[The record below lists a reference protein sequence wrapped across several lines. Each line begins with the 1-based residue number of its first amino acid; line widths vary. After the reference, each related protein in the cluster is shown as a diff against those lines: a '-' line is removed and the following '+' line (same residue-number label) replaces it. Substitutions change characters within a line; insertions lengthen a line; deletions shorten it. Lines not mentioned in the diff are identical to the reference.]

1 MVRKSIKAKG
11 LYCIVFALTA
21 SLTLSSFAQQIQS
34 SSGLRLYDSFDQHF
48 INPAKWYTQWQCGSP
63 AVMECE
69 REIQDG
75 QLHLRVRAYGST
87 TNNDGSQFGTSSIFL
102 TSSSV
107 TDIAAQAVI
116 QETNAQGCPALT
128 GAGTHGQALL
138 AGSFFNG
145 GGGTADDDVQAYLQF
160 DRYSTDAPGVVL
172 VGGFLKYQGQF
183 FGNVTVGSVNVGD
196 HVFVELK
203 WDKANHRFVERLY
216 KSSTNTWSEQSLP
229 YTIPDSVPAIA
240 PYKQLSANVFAD
252 NCVGTQTFA
261 DMGINFNNVMTN

>member
-1 MVRKSIKAKG
+1 MNRISIKGIG
-11 LYCIVFALTA
+11 LHGLAFALA
-21 SLTLSSFAQQIQS
+21 ISLTLSSFAQQILVS
-34 SSGLRLYDSFDQHF
+34 PGLKLYDSFDQRL

-63 AVMECE
+63 SVMECE

-87 TNNDGSQFGTSSIFL
+87 ATNDGNQFGTASIFL

-107 TDIAAQAVI
+107 ADIAAQVVI
-116 QETNAQGCPALT
+116 QETSAQGCPALT

-145 GGGTADDDVQAYLQF
+145 GGGTSDDDVQAFLQF
-160 DRYSTDAPGVVL
+160 DRYSTDAPGTVL

-183 FGNVTVGSVNVGD
+183 FGNVTVGTVNVGD
-196 HVFVELK
+196 HVLVELK

-261 DMGINFNNVMTN
+261 DMGINFNSVFTN

>member
-1 MVRKSIKAKG
+1 MVRDVIKTVG
-11 LYCIVFALTA
+11 LYCTTFALTV
-21 SLTLSSFAQQIQS
+21 SLTLPSFAQQIQLS
-34 SSGLRLYDSFDQHF
+34 PGLKLYDSFDQRL
-48 INPAKWYTQWQCGSP
+48 INPAKWYAQFQCGSP

-87 TNNDGSQFGTSSIFL
+87 TTNDGSQFGTTSIFL

-116 QETNAQGCPALT
+116 QETNAQGCPTMA

-138 AGSFFNG
+138 TGSFFNG
-145 GGGTADDDVQAYLQF
+145 GGGTADDDVQAFLQF

-183 FGNVTVGSVNVGD
+183 FGNVTLGSVKVGD

-203 WDKANHRFVERLY
+203 WEKTNHRFVERLY
-216 KSSTNTWSEQSLP
+216 KSSTNTWSEQALP

-252 NCVGTQTFA
+252 NCVGTQTSA
-261 DMGINFNNVMTN
+261 DMGINFNSVLTN

>member
-1 MVRKSIKAKG
+1 MILSPIKTIALCG
-11 LYCIVFALTA
+11 AVFVLAMSPTLT
-21 SLTLSSFAQQIQS
+21 SFAQQVQPIA
-34 SSGLRLYDSFDQHF
+34 GLKLYDSFDEKL

-63 AVMECE
+63 SVMECE

-75 QLHLRVRAYGST
+75 QLHLRVRGYGST
-87 TNNDGSQFGTSSIFL
+87 ATNEGNQFGTTGIFL

-107 TDIAAQAVI
+107 SDVAVQAVI
-116 QETNAQGCPALT
+116 QETSAQGCPAMT

-145 GGGTADDDVQAYLQF
+145 GGGTSDDDVQAFLQF
-160 DRYSTDAPGVVL
+160 DRYSTDAPGAVL

-183 FGNVTVGSVNVGD
+183 FGNVTLGTVNVGD

-216 KSSTNTWSEQSLP
+216 KSSTNTWLEQSLP

-261 DMGINFNNVMTN
+261 DMGINIHNVMTN

>member
-1 MVRKSIKAKG
+1 MVRNSIKTIASYG
-11 LYCIVFALTA
+11 MVFALVV
-21 SLTLSSFAQQIQS
+21 SLTVPSFAQQIQS
-34 SSGLRLYDSFDQHF
+34 SSGLKLYDSFDQRF
-48 INPAKWYTQWQCGSP
+48 INPAKWYTQWQCGAP
-63 AVMECE
+63 TVMECE

-87 TNNDGSQFGTSSIFL
+87 ATNDGNQFGTSGIFL

-116 QETNAQGCPALT
+116 QETNAQGCPAMT

-145 GGGTADDDVQAYLQF
+145 GGGTSDDDVQAYLQF

-183 FGNVTVGSVNVGD
+183 FGNVTVGTVNVGD
-196 HVFVELK
+196 HIFVELK

-216 KSSTNTWSEQSLP
+216 KSSTNTWTEQSLP
-229 YTIPDSVPAIA
+229 YSILDSVPAIA